1 MSLPYRVTHFLNRF
15 RNTTSA
21 AFFEAKYKEKAD
33 PWGFEYKPYELARY
47 DTILAALA
55 PHRYQR
61 AFEPGC
67 SVGVLTARLAAI
79 CDAVEACDFSPT
91 AIEQAKQRCAA
102 FPHVHITLEALT
114 GHSAAAMMATGP
126 FDLIVL
132 SEIGYYFKIP
142 DLRTLISNLLTPL
155 PQGATLLASHWLGT
169 TEDHILSG
177 DQVHAIIAESPL
189 LRHEHAERHEIF
201 RLDRWRRV

>member
-1 MSLPYRVTHFLNRF
+1 MPLPYRVTHFLNRF

-21 AFFEAKYKEKAD
+21 EFFEAKYKQNAD
-33 PWGFEYKPYELARY
+33 PWGFEYKPYELQRY
-47 DTILAALA
+47 EAILAALA
-55 PHRYQR
+55 PRRYKR

-67 SVGVLTARLAAI
+67 SVGVLTAKLAGI
-79 CDAVEACDFSPT
+79 CDAVEACDFSQI
-91 AIEQAKQRCAA
+91 AVEQAIQRCAA
-102 FPHVHITLEALT
+102 LPHVHITLGPLT
-114 GHSAAAMMATGP
+114 KKSASEMMATGP

-132 SEIGYYFKIP
+132 SEIGYYFKLA
-142 DLRTLISNLLTPL
+142 DLRTLISNLVTPL

-177 DQVHAIIAESPL
+177 DQVHQTIAENPL
-189 LRHEHAERHEIF
+189 LKHEHAERHEHF